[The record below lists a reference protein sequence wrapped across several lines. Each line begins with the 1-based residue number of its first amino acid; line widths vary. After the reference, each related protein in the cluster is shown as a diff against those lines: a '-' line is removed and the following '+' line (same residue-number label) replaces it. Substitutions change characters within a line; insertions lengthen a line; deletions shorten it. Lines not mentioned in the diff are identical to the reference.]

1 MEREETSL
9 FVRFLGLIDDM
20 AVSAE
25 EGEQIPEQ
33 SFFDI
38 GKFGVPVAVGGLIY
52 MYLFSPLLL
61 PGLSESQVQCGEN
74 KHCSAFLPA
83 PFFLDTQSSF
93 LVGLEVTDQS
103 RAVGCT
109 VDEAGLRGLD
119 GLFLASV
126 RYDPEA

>member
-1 MEREETSL
+1 
-9 FVRFLGLIDDM
+9 M
-20 AVSAE
+20 AASAE
-25 EGEQIPEQ
+25 EGEQIPKQ

-61 PGLSESQVQCGEN
+61 PGLSQNQVQCWADAAM
-74 KHCSAFLPA
+74 HSFQLPLL
-83 PFFLDTQSSF
+83 LDAQSSF
-93 LVGLEVTDQS
+93 LVGLEVTDHS

-109 VDEAGLRGLD
+109 VDEAGLRGLN

-126 RYDPEA
+126 RYELEAPFE